1 VHRLMESEGLYGFW
15 QQADDGKWHTLV
27 ITDHLQTLPA
37 MSPEQVNFYRAGT
50 ASETNALVQW
60 SGTRTLQSTL
70 LPTRTFDYKNPS
82 TPFNPKAT
90 SVPTMANQGSLPPQ
104 TEVYEYT
111 GGYTYPEQTRGD
123 HLSKIRMEEWE
134 SEAKRFHGAGGLRAM
149 DAGLRFTITGHPEH
163 DQDAADQREFAA
175 IEVDWII
182 ENNLP
187 LSGHESNFPHS
198 LHNQLA
204 QARAEDARG
213 AFSVA
218 HADGSTGFYH
228 IGIEAQR
235 TTVPYR
241 SPFEHRK
248 PNAELETAIV
258 VGPQGAEAHT
268 DAFNRIKIMFVWD
281 RDNPGDERVSCWV
294 RVVQSDTGDGYGG
307 VHMPRVGEELLI
319 GYIGND
325 IDRPIALHRFL
336 SGRYWCARRRRRS
349 DHFRSCAGSRH

>member
-1 VHRLMESEGLYGFW
+1 
-15 QQADDGKWHTLV
+15 
-27 ITDHLQTLPA
+27 
-37 MSPEQVNFYRAGT
+37 
-50 ASETNALVQW
+50 
-60 SGTRTLQSTL
+60 
-70 LPTRTFDYKNPS
+70 
-82 TPFNPKAT
+82 
-90 SVPTMANQGSLPPQ
+90 
-104 TEVYEYT
+104 
-111 GGYTYPEQTRGD
+111 
-123 HLSKIRMEEWE
+123 
-134 SEAKRFHGAGGLRAM
+134 M